1 MRVNMSNLRFFLSL
15 FLSLRI
21 KKQIPQ
27 RLLQGFSSILSVYFR
42 SDSQT
47 LVLAESLV
55 LVSLEGFFFF
65 SPWTIALQIGFRYAA
80 SVYKNYEKVSFWRT
94 TEEVA
99 VILWKDLGE
108 TNVIFIW
115 NSRAQSLPIII
126 AYTLWAIH

>member
-1 MRVNMSNLRFFLSL
+1 MRVNMSNLRFYLSL

-27 RLLQGFSSILSVYFR
+27 RLLQGFSSILSVDFR

-47 LVLAESLV
+47 LFLAESLV
-55 LVSLEGFFFF
+55 LVSLEVFFFPP
-65 SPWTIALQIGFRYAA
+65 PWTIALQMGFRYAV

-115 NSRAQSLPIII
+115 NFRAQSLPITI